1 MNPLSAKV
9 RRASSESIRTAMVN
23 GQSTIHDA
31 IKMLLP
37 DCPIQSKRC
46 IAVDGKIVDSTVLVE
61 WVKRGK
67 RLVMEGCGNMP
78 SPLIVVEILV
88 GDQGTDNHLGRS
100 GLPEATLPRY
110 IRPPFKIQAEWL
122 KFKGM
127 PHCYQLG
134 LHSCPRA
141 GRCSPLQS
149 PLTVVVLILDC
160 AFAISIRPQLL
171 HSE

>member
-1 MNPLSAKV
+1 
-9 RRASSESIRTAMVN
+9 MVN

-67 RLVMEGCGNMP
+67 RLVIMEGCGNMP

-100 GLPEATLPRY
+100 GLPEATLPKY

-160 AFAISIRPQLL
+160 AFAISMRPQLL